1 MTKFLKIYKLIF
13 ISFKGIKIWK
23 KTVWSEI
30 KKTTLPILHYK
41 NGLTGIL
48 FRNLAIS
55 DSPNL
60 SYLYTTY
67 LYRSIGVVHLELFPL
82 LLFLLYLPSIRTKS
96 KYCIEIWPKKISSSC
111 RLPRAALSL
120 ASGSRNVHFFKSTHF
135 SLCSLCT

>member
-1 MTKFLKIYKLIF
+1 M
-13 ISFKGIKIWK
+13 
-23 KTVWSEI
+23 WSEI

-111 RLPRAALSL
+111 RLPRAALSFAQAVL
-120 ASGSRNVHFFKSTHF
+120 GMFTF
-135 SLCSLCT
+135 SNRPIFLSALLFVPRKIYQAIVLEF

>member
-1 MTKFLKIYKLIF
+1 
-13 ISFKGIKIWK
+13 
-23 KTVWSEI
+23 VWSEI

-96 KYCIEIWPKKISSSC
+96 KYCIEIWPKKIFLLQIFFREINFTKIFDDRESCTLACSSAVLGMFTFSYC
-111 RLPRAALSL
+111 PIFLSALSL
-120 ASGSRNVHFFKSTHF
+120 YLEKSTKPLF
-135 SLCSLCT
+135 

>member
-1 MTKFLKIYKLIF
+1 M
-13 ISFKGIKIWK
+13 K
-23 KTVWSEI
+23 KTCVERNQENS
-30 KKTTLPILHYK
+30 LLLHYK

-96 KYCIEIWPKKISSSC
+96 KYCIEIWPKNFF
-111 RLPRAALSL
+111 LPTDDRKLGTLSL
-120 ASGSRNVHFFKSTHF
+120 ASGYSSKNPIF
-135 SLCSLCT
+135 SAVFVPRKIYQAIVLEF